1 MPLSP
6 KNLTVRAN
14 ARVWAQKRLQAKL
27 VPPKHLYSSFTCC
40 YGRRWE
46 KEMWLELLALIGGL
60 IYGYAKPGKED
71 RMALLK
77 KGAIYGI
84 IIGVVFGVIAF
95 FVGTYLGSVA
105 GGLVLFAGSVIGI
118 FISVIIL
125 VIIFLVGTFIGDFLE
140 SKFKK

>member
-1 MPLSP
+1 M
-6 KNLTVRAN
+6 
-14 ARVWAQKRLQAKL
+14 WFEIL
-27 VPPKHLYSSFTCC
+27 V
-40 YGRRWE
+40 
-46 KEMWLELLALIGGL
+46 LLVGL
-60 IYGYAKPGKED
+60 VYGYMKPGKED

-84 IIGVVFGVIAF
+84 IIAIVFGVIAF
-95 FVGTYLGSVA
+95 VAGTYLGSVA

-118 FISVIIL
+118 FISVVIL